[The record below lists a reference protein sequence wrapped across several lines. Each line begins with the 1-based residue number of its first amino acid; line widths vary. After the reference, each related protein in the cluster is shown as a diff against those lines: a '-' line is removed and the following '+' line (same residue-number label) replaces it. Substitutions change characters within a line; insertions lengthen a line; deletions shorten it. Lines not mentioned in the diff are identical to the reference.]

1 MYVQLSHGKDSLRR
15 QGNSLRRNCEIKL
28 WTLINSEKGFEII
41 PMYVAY
47 QRKIAGY
54 GDTSIVRDMPATE
67 QFSPT
72 DAGKWWESR
81 YEVAPMTEILV
92 EYDHYDQ
99 SGGLIPNYEY
109 LLLVVDPNAPLW
121 RISVEL
127 PPHHLAAV
135 PTVHFEGRFHLVTD
149 EEQLP
154 QRHQLTWRK
163 HLSVPSDAALQDI
176 LDPYYEAED
185 QVFNYQQLEGGK
197 TSKVIV
203 NKTPSKL
210 GAGRIRRV
218 RNIVTR

>member
-15 QGNSLRRNCEIKL
+15 QGQSLRRNCEVKL
-28 WTLINSEKGFEII
+28 WTLVNSEKGYEVI
-41 PMYVAY
+41 PMYVAF

-67 QFSPT
+67 LFSAT

-81 YEVAPMTEILV
+81 YEVAPMTEILI

-99 SGGLIPNYEY
+99 SGVVPDYEY
-109 LLLVVDPNAPLW
+109 LLMIVDPNAPLW
-121 RISVEL
+121 RISVDL
-127 PPHHLAAV
+127 PPHHLSAV

-149 EEQLP
+149 ADQLP
-154 QRHQLTWRK
+154 ATHMKAWHK
-163 HLSVPSDAALQDI
+163 HLQLDSDMALHDV
-176 LDPYYEAED
+176 LDPFYEPED

-203 NKTPSKL
+203 SKTPSKL